1 MQVGSNYFQ
10 SFLQKTDEKSL
21 YKMKHYP
28 EIYDELLANWQG
40 RAVSFLEIR
49 VFKGGSLR
57 MWRDFF
63 SENSKMT
70 FLDIDPA
77 CKALEIQGVEI
88 LIGNQEDTNFL

>member
-1 MQVGSNYFQ
+1 
-10 SFLQKTDEKSL
+10 
-21 YKMKHYP
+21 
-28 EIYDELLANWQG
+28 
-40 RAVSFLEIR
+40 
-49 VFKGGSLR
+49 

-77 CKALEIQGVEI
+77 CKELEIQGVEI